1 MKRGEVLELLAEQ
14 KGDALSVATMRAV
27 APWHAAGGG
36 ASHHIDC
43 MGCMGGAASLGLG
56 LALGTP
62 ERKVI
67 VVDGDGSLLMQLG
80 VLTSI
85 AGAGAQN
92 YYHVVLVNR
101 VYETSGH
108 QPIPSSD
115 KVDFAAL
122 ARGAGYASA
131 ESFDDIGVLR
141 ERLSGVLDRQGPVML
156 ALEIDPEY
164 DREVGPRLRPD
175 QQVAVMRTQL
185 TG

>member
-1 MKRGEVLELLAEQ
+1 VKRAEVLELLAEQ
-14 KGDALSVATMRAV
+14 KASALSVATMRAV

-56 LALGTP
+56 LALAKP

-67 VVDGDGSLLMQLG
+67 VLDGDGSLLMQLG
-80 VLTSI
+80 ILTSV
-85 AGAGAQN
+85 AGTGAEN
-92 YYHVVLVNR
+92 YYHVVLANR

-108 QPIPSSD
+108 QPIPASD

-122 ARGAGYASA
+122 ARAAGYAHA

-141 ERLSGVLDRQGPVML
+141 ERLAGVLERRGPVML
-156 ALEIDPEY
+156 ALEIDPEFE
-164 DREVGPRLRPD
+164 REQMPRLQPD
-175 QQVAVMRTQL
+175 KQISVMRSQL